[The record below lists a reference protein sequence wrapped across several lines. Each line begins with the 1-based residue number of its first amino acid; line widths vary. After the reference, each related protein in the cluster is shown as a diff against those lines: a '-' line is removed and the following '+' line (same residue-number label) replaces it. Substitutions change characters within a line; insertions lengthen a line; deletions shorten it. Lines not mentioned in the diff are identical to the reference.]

1 MKFRWRDKT
10 QWRLKFAWWP
20 VRIVNEQVTVW
31 LEPYYYRTNVGE
43 SDYNLSL
50 RHQIHHQTQ
59 EKRATELFLGA
70 APSHGCTVG
79 KPRAQHHA
87 QPHDRQIRGGRVDTH
102 QWREPFAR
110 GETG

>member
-59 EKRATELFLGA
+59 EKRAEELLLGKSPVSVSGA
-70 APSHGCTVG
+70 VGIPGAVG
-79 KPRAQHHA
+79 KERVYY
-87 QPHDRQIRGGRVDTH
+87 DLRQKAMT
-102 QWREPFAR
+102 
-110 GETG
+110 